1 MVASANRDSVED
13 GLVIIRRTVELPL
26 KEVKM
31 FEEQPREYFNRS
43 ELNELAQSIK
53 AHGLQNPIR
62 VRKLSQ
68 EEVAY
73 WVEKGKA
80 YKWEAIDGQRRY
92 MAHELLKRKTI
103 EATIAI
109 VKDRKDQLVQSIIA
123 NCARVDF
130 TPEEKARAVRR
141 LHQEFGYSGPQIATI
156 FACSLP
162 SVHQYMQLIKLD
174 EVLMRRL
181 SPTEPEES
189 RLNVSGA
196 IALSTLPPK
205 DQIELVDR
213 IAVKGMTMYRARH
226 IVEQHCH
233 KHGIERDRRGRS
245 PRKDWNVLSGF
256 SQRTLQAAKVLV
268 EKPVAFFAEMMEYRS
283 VEELQALEAM
293 LRAICSEINEL
304 ATLAARNIAKKKKGE
319 SLLPPKPAPAI
330 KPAPAPKIVPTK
342 KEPAGANGNGKKKPK
357 DSPKPVVPPLTPP
370 QIQDRMADEAAR
382 QALGRQR
389 QVEEEAR
396 RVTAE
401 EIALR
406 AAKQEAARETPG
418 DQARALREALEWKG
432 RRVKPDTRVELVSP
446 LRKPKFKDPL
456 IDG

>member
-1 MVASANRDSVED
+1 MVADEKEENEEGS
-13 GLVIIRRTVELPL
+13 LVVVKRTVELPL
-26 KEVKM
+26 KKVKM

-62 VRKLSQ
+62 VRKLSP

-103 EATIAI
+103 EATIVI
-109 VKDRKDQLVQSIIA
+109 VKDRKDQFVQSIIA
-123 NCARVDF
+123 NCARIDF

-174 EVLMRRL
+174 EVLMKRL
-181 SPTEPEES
+181 SPAEPEES

-283 VEELQALEAM
+283 VEELQGLEAR

-304 ATLAARNIAKKKKGE
+304 ATLAARNISKKKKGE

-330 KPAPAPKIVPTK
+330 KPAPAKQ
-342 KEPAGANGNGKKKPK
+342 EPAGKNGNGNGNGKKPKKPE
-357 DSPKPVVPPLTPP
+357 KPSIPALTPG
-370 QIQDRMADEAAR
+370 QLKDRMAHQTAMDT
-382 QALGRQR
+382 LGRQR

-396 RVTAE
+396 RATAE
-401 EIALR
+401 ETALR
-406 AAKQEAARETPG
+406 AAAEEAARETPG

-432 RRVKPDTRVELVSP
+432 KKVKPETKVVLASP
-446 LRKPKFKDPL
+446 LLRPKFKDPL